1 MEISKFD
8 LMRLFHIGGIS
19 TEKSIQGVQVPKMK
33 IGNWD
38 DQNRSFRVQKK
49 KNHFQGNRSNVK

>member
-19 TEKSIQGVQVPKMK
+19 TEKSTQGVQVPKMK

-38 DQNRSFRVQKK
+38 DQNRSFLVQKK
-49 KNHFQGNRSNVK
+49 KSLPR